1 MKKREIILGL
11 LIGSFVL
18 ANAQTSVVEKSGKKP
33 DWPFQLE
40 KGFIV
45 GIGNAETIQ
54 QAKENAMLNV
64 KAQIVTSVADNI
76 TSSSELK
83 NTEITSDNVAKSFQ
97 SYSDIITSKSGKQ
110 DYLVG
115 VSQANISEIYWEKS
129 VDKKTKTI
137 SYQYYIKYP
146 FSSFDLMKL
155 VDDFKAKDQEMTDE
169 LQKALDRL
177 DNFTSTEDIYES
189 QSVLA
194 SLYKVF
200 IDQRK
205 TKAKVGL
212 ERCVRLLESV
222 LIQNDGSTL
231 GIVRYGL
238 YIDGKRV
245 TSSAKPVISSECAV
259 IEDKKFGGEVCE
271 LRYRYDEC
279 YGDGDS
285 KIKVSYTFG
294 NKKTD
299 KLFFFDINENKA
311 DLNLI
316 GTIRLGEG
324 TIEGEE
330 VLNAKCKI
338 EISSKFDSPVTIIN
352 IVFEWK
358 QYAVVCDIPVNETI
372 SGKGV
377 HELEFSIP
385 RLPVLSVST
394 ATHPENKLNGSI
406 TYSSASGSQKNKIR
420 IYQKDYVTAW

>member
-279 YGDGDS
+279 YG
-285 KIKVSYTFG
+285 
-294 NKKTD
+294 
-299 KLFFFDINENKA
+299 
-311 DLNLI
+311 
-316 GTIRLGEG
+316 
-324 TIEGEE
+324 
-330 VLNAKCKI
+330 
-338 EISSKFDSPVTIIN
+338 
-352 IVFEWK
+352 
-358 QYAVVCDIPVNETI
+358 
-372 SGKGV
+372 
-377 HELEFSIP
+377 
-385 RLPVLSVST
+385 
-394 ATHPENKLNGSI
+394 
-406 TYSSASGSQKNKIR
+406 
-420 IYQKDYVTAW
+420 